1 MPASTFSLNLFEH
14 SDPGKILVVDS
25 HPYSRLVAVDQL
37 QPQGYE
43 VREAD
48 GSSDIQQDVL
58 KDPPDLILLDI
69 ALPTEDGFEV
79 CSRLKL
85 EPSTSRIPVILVA
98 VADEPR
104 LRQQSHAVG
113 ADGFLSKPL
122 ERAILLPEVER
133 QIQQKRLQEWLEQL
147 QQVLFLISQT
157 VESRG
162 SAADNPDI
170 ALDWLARH
178 FGEYLQ
184 LSPLEISE
192 LIFAAHLH
200 DIGMVAVSDVILLKR
215 EKLTEEERKTIEQHV
230 LIGEKIS
237 QPLQS
242 RRGISQIIRH
252 HHERWDGSGYPDGL
266 KGSEIPWLAQ
276 VFQILDIYNA
286 LTSERPYKQA
296 LSKAKALDILAE
308 EAAKGWRN
316 PQLVQQFAD
325 FICQSEGF
333 NGDRT

>member
-1 MPASTFSLNLFEH
+1 MT
-14 SDPGKILVVDS
+14 
-25 HPYSRLVAVDQL
+25 
-37 QPQGYE
+37 
-43 VREAD
+43 
-48 GSSDIQQDVL
+48 
-58 KDPPDLILLDI
+58 
-69 ALPTEDGFEV
+69 
-79 CSRLKL
+79 
-85 EPSTSRIPVILVA
+85 

-104 LRQQSHAVG
+104 LRLQSQAVG

-157 VESRG
+157 VESRC
-162 SAADNPDI
+162 SEEENPDI
-170 ALDWLARH
+170 VLDWLAHH

-200 DIGMVAVSDVILLKR
+200 DIGMVAVSDTILLKR
-215 EKLTEEERKTIEQHV
+215 DKLTEKERKTIERHV
-230 LIGEKIS
+230 LIGEKIF
-237 QPLQS
+237 QPLQIC
-242 RRGISQIIRH
+242 RGIAQIIRH

-276 VFQILDIYNA
+276 VFQILDIYDA
-286 LTSERPYKQA
+286 LTSKRSYKQA
-296 LSKAKALDILAE
+296 LSKAEALNILTE

-316 PQLVQQFAD
+316 PELVQQFDD
-325 FICQSEGF
+325 FICQY
-333 NGDRT
+333 DRNCSFSGQ